1 MKNNFLGDPD
11 SMIQACRCPE
21 CGHSMPLSEVMAIST
36 GTSLPEDPVIEGN
49 ASLRFLPTQFDP
61 HGTPLDPSG
70 SPSPDLACP
79 NCRHELPPLTTIQ
92 VPILPGGFP
101 PPSRVSAF
109 RETLDDIQKNVT
121 SGVHSDDLRSRF
133 VALSIRIERC
143 IDTVT
148 TWISQGLISEPR
160 SYSEDLGNLVIMID
174 DMTAIETG
182 FLAGSLRPDFKQ
194 RGTDLNSHYASAA
207 THQDLL
213 DRLRRRCYRGAEA
226 PLHAN
231 AIQQLRTTFPR
242 ERIWTSQ
249 WLAIEGLLTA
259 WIQSHFDE
267 PATLAAGVS
276 LLSTAIIADRH
287 LQDALDQ
294 AKSPISEWRRK
305 KAQKLHWELVLK
317 LINAHDRE
325 DLASAIEIKAELEI
339 LPPDVNSTIEP
350 ETMARFAAAQT
361 WLCETQAFDDATQ
374 YVCEASESVRQLLDE
389 SAHPS
394 KIETLFDRLRKR
406 AMDHGIEVDP
416 GLVHRV
422 RTRLQEE
429 RKARVFKRRL
439 TVMISLGVIIVA
451 AGVFGMRFEIKRR
464 VDISANLVLQ
474 VEKMIP
480 LWVNDDSLRLDPSS
494 LSTRDEAIA
503 TLRPSD
509 AEKIIDRKLEDHS
522 WLAGKPEVEVMKQRC
537 VLTKDL
543 QKTLFKRTRADLQGL
558 VARLN
563 SDEIGP
569 TVAARDF
576 EIPSLVAVASDRMDL
591 SDLAATVKE
600 LIATSN
606 ARSLETKK
614 VQFAR
619 ALELLIDRLKV
630 AEGQWPGDDDQR
642 RITASAWRAA
652 SLVWQGLGVDTALYL
667 AALKSA
673 GLSETGTAEEIRITA
688 DERFGKA
695 VELASRN
702 QSLEMNLLSLVEPI
716 RLELE
721 LTQKLKTIV
730 EEFGDLLAERDL
742 LGPMEESFRAATIM
756 NATQDWRR
764 NVWPD
769 LKMVRSDPTGAKATT
784 AAQTRELQAKIE
796 SHLERFPFSPLEE
809 NAQILQD
816 TLARGTAVT
825 TSDLRIAEQELAK
838 WNLENLVEFN
848 ANSGKVLA
856 RNTGNGKPR
865 DMLVLYKDD
874 LYKAIDQLNGVLP
887 QDPKLAIAGKS
898 KPSVPILVVTNTK
911 RRIQNAS
918 GYRLSMALL
927 NATMELREEPNIGGR
942 SNSDALL
949 RLVMLH
955 LITDVWI
962 ETCGG
967 TFPEIAKKLS
977 WWRSRIGNT
986 LLSRDWPRSLWD
998 LTSEYSTWRMEA
1010 EAAVSRF
1017 PLLQPMIDTAL
1028 ANRRQELDTGS
1039 PVVPV
1044 GLLGPAHENGRAIKW
1059 IGDRRPEGILLIP
1072 TRSGRR
1078 SWILKPLEVN
1088 GDGSVTPNDNTP
1100 RGVAMI
1106 YLKDQDV

>member
-1 MKNNFLGDPD
+1 M
-11 SMIQACRCPE
+11 
-21 CGHSMPLSEVMAIST
+21 
-36 GTSLPEDPVIEGN
+36 
-49 ASLRFLPTQFDP
+49 
-61 HGTPLDPSG
+61 
-70 SPSPDLACP
+70 
-79 NCRHELPPLTTIQ
+79 IQ
-92 VPILPGGFP
+92 VPMLPGGF
-101 PPSRVSAF
+101 SQSLRTSAF
-109 RETLDDIQKNVT
+109 REVLDDIQKEVAN
-121 SGVHSDDLRSRF
+121 GIHSDDLRSRF

-148 TWISQGLISEPR
+148 TWIAEGLISEPR
-160 SYSEDLGNLVIMID
+160 SYSEDLGNLVILID
-174 DMTAIETG
+174 DMTAIEVG
-182 FLAGSLRPDFKQ
+182 YLAGALPPNFKQ
-194 RGTDLNSHYASAA
+194 RGADLNSHYASAA
-207 THQDLL
+207 THKDLL
-213 DRLRRRCYRGAEA
+213 DRLRRRCYRGVEA

-231 AIQQLRTTFPR
+231 AIVQLRTVFSR
-242 ERIWTSQ
+242 EKIWTSQ
-249 WLAIEGLLTA
+249 WLAIESSLTT
-259 WIQSHFDE
+259 WIQNHFDE

-276 LLSTAIIADRH
+276 LISTGIITDRH

-294 AKSPISEWRRK
+294 SKAPISEWKRK
-305 KAQKLHWELVLK
+305 KAQELHRGLALK
-317 LINAHDRE
+317 LIDAHGRE
-325 DLASAIEIKAELEI
+325 DLTSAIEITAEVGL
-339 LPPDVNSTIEP
+339 LPPDSGSAIDP
-350 ETMARFAAAQT
+350 ETMTRSAAAQT
-361 WLCETQAFDDATQ
+361 WIRETLAFDDATQ
-374 YVCEASESVRQLLDE
+374 YVCETSESVRQLLDE

-474 VEKMIP
+474 VENMIP

-503 TLRPSD
+503 GLRPSD
-509 AEKIIDRKLEDHS
+509 AEEIIDKKLEDHS
-522 WLAGKPEVEVMKQRC
+522 WLAGKPDVEVMKQRC

-543 QKTLFKRTRADLQGL
+543 QQKLFQRTLADLQGL

-563 SDEIGP
+563 SDEIDP

-576 EIPSLVAVASDRMDL
+576 EIPSLVALASDRMDL

-600 LIATSN
+600 LIVTSN
-606 ARSLETKK
+606 ARSLEAKRI
-614 VQFAR
+614 QFASE
-619 ALELLIDRLKV
+619 LKLLINRLKV

-642 RITASAWRAA
+642 RITALAWKSA
-652 SLVWQGLGVDTALYL
+652 SLVWQGIGVDTALHL
-667 AALKSA
+667 AAIKSA
-673 GLSETGTAEEIRITA
+673 GLSETGKAEEIRITA

-702 QSLEMNLLSLVEPI
+702 QLLDTNLRSLVEPI
-716 RLELE
+716 RLESE
-721 LTQKLKTIV
+721 LTQKLKMIV
-730 EEFGDLLAERDL
+730 EEFGDLLAERGL
-742 LGPMEESFRAATIM
+742 LGSMEESFRAATIM

-769 LKMVRSDPTGAKATT
+769 LKMVRRDPTGAKATT

-796 SHLERFPFSPLEE
+796 SHLERFPFSPLGED
-809 NAQILQD
+809 AQLLQD
-816 TLARGTAVT
+816 TLACGTAVT
-825 TSDLRIAEQELAK
+825 TSDLGIAEQELAM

-856 RNTGNGKPR
+856 RDTGNGKPK
-865 DMLVLYKDD
+865 DMLVLYQDD
-874 LYKAIDQLNGVLP
+874 LYKTIDQLNGVLP
-887 QDPKLAIAGKS
+887 KDPKIVIAGKS
-898 KPSVPILVVTNTK
+898 KPSVTISVVTNTR
-911 RRIQNAS
+911 RRIQNAT
-918 GYRLSMALL
+918 GYRLSMELL
-927 NATMELREEPNIGGR
+927 NAAMELRQEPNIGGR

-955 LITDVWI
+955 MITDVWI

-977 WWRSRIGNT
+977 AWKSRIGNT

-1028 ANRRQELDTGS
+1028 ANRRQELGTGS

-1044 GLLGPAHENGRAIKW
+1044 GLLGLELENGRTIKW

>member
-1 MKNNFLGDPD
+1 MKKPFNGDPN
-11 SMIQACRCPE
+11 SLIQACRCPE
-21 CGHSMPLSEVMAIST
+21 CGHSMPLSDVMAIST
-36 GTSLPEDPVIEGN
+36 GTSLPEDPVLEGN

-61 HGTPLDPSG
+61 HGAPLDPSG

-79 NCRHELPPLTTIQ
+79 NCRHELPPLTAIQ
-92 VPILPGGFP
+92 VPMLPGGFP
-101 PPSRVSAF
+101 PSPRVSAF
-109 RETLDDIQKNVT
+109 RGILDDIQEDVA
-121 SGVHSDDLRSRF
+121 SGIHSDDLRSRF

-160 SYSEDLGNLVIMID
+160 SYSDDLGNLVIMID
-174 DMTAIETG
+174 AMTAIEVG
-182 FLAGSLRPDFKQ
+182 FLAGALPPDFEQ

-207 THQDLL
+207 THKDLL

-249 WLAIEGLLTA
+249 WLAIESLLTT
-259 WIQSHFDE
+259 WIQNHFDE

-276 LLSTAIIADRH
+276 LISTGIITDRH

-294 AKSPISEWRRK
+294 SKAPISEWKRK
-305 KAQKLHWELVLK
+305 KAQELHWGLALK
-317 LINAHDRE
+317 LIDAHGRE
-325 DLASAIEIKAELEI
+325 DLTSAIEITAEVGL
-339 LPPDVNSTIEP
+339 LPPDSGSAIDP
-350 ETMARFAAAQT
+350 ETMTRFAAAQT
-361 WLCETQAFDDATQ
+361 WIRETLALDDATQ
-374 YVCEASESVRQLLDE
+374 YVREASESVRQLLDE

-480 LWVNDDSLRLDPSS
+480 LWVNDDSLRLDLSS

-503 TLRPSD
+503 ALRPSD
-509 AEKIIDRKLEDHS
+509 AEEIIDKKLEDHS
-522 WLAGKPEVEVMKQRC
+522 WLAGKPDVEVMKQRC

-543 QKTLFKRTRADLQGL
+543 QEKLFQRTLADLQGL

-563 SDEIGP
+563 SDEISP
-569 TVAARDF
+569 NVAARDF
-576 EIPSLVAVASDRMDL
+576 EIPSLVALASDRMDL

-600 LIATSN
+600 LIVTSN
-606 ARSLETKK
+606 ARSLEAKR
-614 VQFAR
+614 VQFASE
-619 ALELLIDRLKV
+619 LKLLIDRLKV
-630 AEGQWPGDDDQR
+630 AESQWPGDDDR
-642 RITASAWRAA
+642 RRMTASAWKSA
-652 SLVWQGLGVDTALYL
+652 SLVWQSLRIDVALHL
-667 AALKSA
+667 ADLKSA
-673 GLSETGTAEEIRITA
+673 GVKETGKAEEIRITA

-702 QSLEMNLLSLVEPI
+702 QLLDTNLRSLVEPI
-716 RLELE
+716 RLESE
-721 LTQKLKTIV
+721 LTQKLKMIV
-730 EEFGDLLAERDL
+730 EEFGDLLAERGL
-742 LGPMEESFRAATIM
+742 LGSMEESFRAATIM
-756 NATQDWRR
+756 NATQDWRL

-769 LKMVRSDPTGAKATT
+769 LKMVRRDPTGAKATT

-796 SHLERFPFSPLEE
+796 SHLERFPFSPLGED
-809 NAQILQD
+809 AQLLQD

-825 TSDLRIAEQELAK
+825 TSDLGIAEQELAK

-856 RNTGNGKPR
+856 RNTGNGKPD
-865 DMLVLYKDD
+865 DMLILYQDD
-874 LYKAIDQLNGVLP
+874 LYKTIDQLNGVLP

-898 KPSVPILVVTNTK
+898 KPSVTISVVTNTR
-911 RRIQNAS
+911 RRIQNAT
-918 GYRLSMALL
+918 GYRLSMELL
-927 NATMELREEPNIGGR
+927 NAAMELRQEPNIGGR

-955 LITDVWI
+955 MITDVWI

-967 TFPEIAKKLS
+967 TFPEIAKDLN
-977 WWRSRIGNT
+977 WWKSRIGNT

-1028 ANRRQELDTGS
+1028 ANRRQELGTGS

-1044 GLLGPAHENGRAIKW
+1044 GLLGPEHENGRDIKW
-1059 IGDRRPEGILLIP
+1059 IGDRRPEGTLLIP